1 MKHTQ
6 LFAILV
12 LPIVLTVLGACS
24 PNASSWHNE
33 DGLPLSKS
41 ELVEKNTVDLVGTIV
56 VRLARNTN
64 RPISTAVMELT
75 EILLLTTDDGLK
87 YVLDIHPRAKID
99 LSGVSSQNIS
109 RWEKGRRY
117 QILGFETSSA
127 YRAVDARFTVVR
139 ISSNNVMPID
149 SKILANKKLREI
161 SSRLRASDIDEIRKL
176 IADGVDLDI
185 AGQKYG
191 FTILHLAVSR
201 GYADIV
207 NVIINAGGNVN
218 VTLNKAGNGSTPL
231 HVAVENSNST
241 IVKSLIAAGANV
253 NAKKLSGSTPLSIAT
268 KYNRNDIVSILKK
281 AGAK

>member
-1 MKHTQ
+1 
-6 LFAILV
+6 
-12 LPIVLTVLGACS
+12 
-24 PNASSWHNE
+24 
-33 DGLPLSKS
+33 
-41 ELVEKNTVDLVGTIV
+41 
-56 VRLARNTN
+56 
-64 RPISTAVMELT
+64 
-75 EILLLTTDDGLK
+75 
-87 YVLDIHPRAKID
+87 
-99 LSGVSSQNIS
+99 
-109 RWEKGRRY
+109 
-117 QILGFETSSA
+117 
-127 YRAVDARFTVVR
+127 
-139 ISSNNVMPID
+139 MPID
-149 SKILANKKLREI
+149 SKMLANKKLREI